1 MKMMLQKARLGFSYV
16 LDILILVYFLFII
29 LVVLF
34 GGFSVV
40 ISGHEVSATSAYK
53 PTATL
58 LILFIIKLFVADFKM
73 DIEKNKVLTVGTLLI
88 IMFSCEGLAR
98 VYYNLFVPQDLAWA
112 SENLVMKRTP
122 DPDHLYG
129 IDTIKLSSN
138 KRITYE
144 YIPGVRGY
152 LENWPKGV
160 LVNINQ
166 SGFRDDEEKEYV
178 KDKDKYRI
186 VGIGDSVM
194 MGQGVKFKDSYGEVL
209 EDELNK
215 ISQKDKLGIKFEF
228 INLAVGG
235 YNTTMEVETF
245 LKKGILFNPDLVI
258 ISYVPNDFD
267 LPNFIIKKENP
278 WVSKKSYAVF
288 YINKRLKVLA
298 NTKYGKFLGDV
309 TWKNK
314 KKSLGVFG
322 LDMAMWRNTKSGNP
336 IGNEYEF
343 VPDDYKF
350 MVGVEAYVRE
360 MKRLK
365 KKCDELKVPLILMF
379 DVPEEKVIES
389 REDIPI
395 RTATELNIPIVKD
408 HEEVR
413 KFLQEQNAGMEFFCV
428 STEDCHPNKWGH
440 LLKGKKLA
448 SYISSTYLS
457 PR

>member
-1 MKMMLQKARLGFSYV
+1 
-16 LDILILVYFLFII
+16 
-29 LVVLF
+29 
-34 GGFSVV
+34 
-40 ISGHEVSATSAYK
+40 
-53 PTATL
+53 
-58 LILFIIKLFVADFKM
+58 M

-215 ISQKDKLGIKFEF
+215 ISQKDKLGVKFEF

-298 NTKYGKFLGDV
+298 NTKYGKFLGDT

-365 KKCDELKVPLILMF
+365 KSVM
-379 DVPEEKVIES
+379 
-389 REDIPI
+389 
-395 RTATELNIPIVKD
+395 N
-408 HEEVR
+408 
-413 KFLQEQNAGMEFFCV
+413 
-428 STEDCHPNKWGH
+428 
-440 LLKGKKLA
+440 
-448 SYISSTYLS
+448 
-457 PR
+457 

>member
-1 MKMMLQKARLGFSYV
+1 M
-16 LDILILVYFLFII
+16 
-29 LVVLF
+29 
-34 GGFSVV
+34 
-40 ISGHEVSATSAYK
+40 
-53 PTATL
+53 
-58 LILFIIKLFVADFKM
+58 
-73 DIEKNKVLTVGTLLI
+73 
-88 IMFSCEGLAR
+88 
-98 VYYNLFVPQDLAWA
+98 
-112 SENLVMKRTP
+112 
-122 DPDHLYG
+122 
-129 IDTIKLSSN
+129 
-138 KRITYE
+138 
-144 YIPGVRGY
+144 
-152 LENWPKGV
+152 
-160 LVNINQ
+160 
-166 SGFRDDEEKEYV
+166 
-178 KDKDKYRI
+178 
-186 VGIGDSVM
+186 
-194 MGQGVKFKDSYGEVL
+194 
-209 EDELNK
+209 
-215 ISQKDKLGIKFEF
+215 
-228 INLAVGG
+228 
-235 YNTTMEVETF
+235 
-245 LKKGILFNPDLVI
+245 
-258 ISYVPNDFD
+258 
-267 LPNFIIKKENP
+267 
-278 WVSKKSYAVF
+278 
-288 YINKRLKVLA
+288 A
-298 NTKYGKFLGDV
+298 NTKYGKFLGDT